1 MPGFGFIARW
11 KITVVNFRVLSA
23 IVLSWGAGLAVS
35 GQEASSDSEVTLP
48 AKSSAV
54 PEFRSK
60 KLDLAQC
67 VALAL
72 EQNTEIRR
80 AKEEVKRKEGIAI
93 EVRSELLPKVTAQG
107 NFDYQNNSLSGFLV
121 DSGFVSSDELNWTA
135 GVRVTQLL
143 FDGGAG
149 LSRTKAARIAQ
160 SQSVLLLQNTIDQ
173 VMLEVRRTVYAV
185 LVNRSLIDVQDEAVK
200 LREQQL
206 SLQERKFKAG
216 TVTKFNVLTADVE
229 LANTMPQLIRARNNK
244 RIAEVQLARVLALD
258 YSLEQ
263 PDDWSPPVE
272 VVGDLP
278 YQPAAVNLETSLINA
293 VNNRPDLRATKDEL
307 RVQQELIKAAKADA
321 FIPKIVGSGGY
332 DVIQDQSSSSFT
344 KSLQGPV
351 ANITGTW
358 TLFDGMQTT
367 GRLEQLKAQYAAA
380 EVAVEEK
387 RREIETQVR
396 DAVVKLE
403 EAQEIVVSQQK
414 NVEQA
419 RESLRLAEARFNVG
433 AGIQLDIINA
443 QSNLTQ
449 AQFNELQGR
458 FDYNVA
464 LALLERATASPLAPK
479 NAPPV
484 PKPSASAPS
493 PRPKINLQASTDV
506 RPQPAQ

>member
-1 MPGFGFIARW
+1 MNCHAL
-11 KITVVNFRVLSA
+11 RVAFL
-23 IVLSWGAGLAVS
+23 LAAAVVS
-35 GQEASSDSEVTLP
+35 GHTQEKPETAQVTLP
-48 AKSSAV
+48 AAEKGT
-54 PEFRSK
+54 PEFSSRK
-60 KLDLAQC
+60 MDLAQC

-80 AKEEVKRKEGIAI
+80 AKEEVKRREGVAI

-107 NFDYQNNSLSGFLV
+107 NFDYQNKSLSGFLV
-121 DSGFVSSDELNWTA
+121 ESGFVSADEMNWTA
-135 GVRVTQLL
+135 GVRITQLL

-149 LSRTKAARIAQ
+149 LSRTKAARISQ
-160 SQSVLLLQNTIDQ
+160 SQSVLQLQNTLDEVILQ
-173 VMLEVRRTVYAV
+173 VRRTVYTV
-185 LVNRSLIDVQDEAVK
+185 LVNRSLIDVQDEAVN
-200 LREQQL
+200 LREQQR
-206 SLQERKFKAG
+206 SLQEKKFKAG

-244 RIAEVQLARVLALD
+244 RIAEVALARILALD
-258 YSLEQ
+258 YPLEQ

-278 YQPAAVNLETSLINA
+278 YQPVAVNLETSLVNA
-293 VNNRPDLRATKDEL
+293 VNNRPDLRAAKDEL
-307 RVQQELIKAAKADA
+307 RRQTELIKAAKADA

-332 DVIQDQSSSSFT
+332 DVIQDQTSSSFT

-351 ANITGTW
+351 ANINGTW

-367 GRLEQLKAQYAAA
+367 GRLEQLKAQYASA

-387 RREIETQVR
+387 RRLVESEVR
-396 DAVVKLE
+396 DAVVKME
-403 EAQEIVVSQQK
+403 EAQELVISQQK

-449 AQFNELQGR
+449 ARFNELQGR
-458 FDYNVA
+458 YDYNVA
-464 LALLERATASPLAPK
+464 LALLERATASPFGPK

-484 PKPSASAPS
+484 PKPSASVAP
-493 PRPKINLQASTDV
+493 PAPKVNMQASTDV
-506 RPQPAQ
+506 RLQSGQ

>member
-1 MPGFGFIARW
+1 
-11 KITVVNFRVLSA
+11 VNFRVLSVFILCSGVA
-23 IVLSWGAGLAVS
+23 LAGWAQEGAS
-35 GQEASSDSEVTLP
+35 NPEVTLP

-60 KLDLAQC
+60 QLDLAQC

-80 AKEEVKRKEGIAI
+80 AKEEVKRKEGVAI
-93 EVRSELLPKVTAQG
+93 EVRSQLLPKITAQG
-107 NFDYQNNSLSGFLV
+107 NFDYQNKSLSGFLV
-121 DSGFVSSDELNWTA
+121 ESGFVSADEMNWTA

-244 RIAEVQLARVLALD
+244 RIAEVQLARILALD
-258 YSLEQ
+258 YPLEQ

-272 VVGDLP
+272 VVGELP

-351 ANITGTW
+351 ANISGTW

-493 PRPKINLQASTDV
+493 PKPKINLQASTDV

>member
-1 MPGFGFIARW
+1 M
-11 KITVVNFRVLSA
+11 NFHVLSCGVILLA
-23 IVLSWGAGLAVS
+23 SGFSVLA
-35 GQEASSDSEVTLP
+35 QEKPDSPEVKLSSVKPASPD
-48 AKSSAV
+48 
-54 PEFRSK
+54 FQSK

-80 AKEEVKRKEGIAI
+80 AKEEVKRKEGVAI
-93 EVRSELLPKVTAQG
+93 EVRSELLPKITAQG

-121 DSGFVSSDELNWTA
+121 DSGFVSADELNWTA

-160 SQSVLLLQNTIDQ
+160 SQSVLLLQNTIDEVILQ
-173 VMLEVRRTVYAV
+173 VRRTVYTV

-206 SLQERKFKAG
+206 SLQEKKFKAG

-229 LANTMPQLIRARNNK
+229 LANTLPQLIRARNNK
-244 RIAEVQLARVLALD
+244 RIAEVQLARILGLD
-258 YSLEQ
+258 YPLEQ

-321 FIPKIVGSGGY
+321 FIPKIVGTGGY

-344 KSLQGPV
+344 RSLQGPV
-351 ANITGTW
+351 ANISGTW
-358 TLFDGMQTT
+358 NLFDGLQTT
-367 GRLEQLKAQYAAA
+367 GRLEQLKAKFAAA

-387 RREIETQVR
+387 RREVESQVR

-484 PKPSASAPS
+484 PKPSASAPAS
-493 PRPKINLQASTDV
+493 RPKINLQASTDV
-506 RPQPAQ
+506 RPQAAQ

>member
-1 MPGFGFIARW
+1 
-11 KITVVNFRVLSA
+11 VNFRVLSA
-23 IVLSWGAGLAVS
+23 FVLLSGVALAGWA
-35 GQEASSDSEVTLP
+35 QEEAPNPEVTLP

-80 AKEEVKRKEGIAI
+80 AKEEVKRKEGVAI
-93 EVRSELLPKVTAQG
+93 EVRSELLPKITATGQ
-107 NFDYQNNSLSGFLV
+107 FDYQNNSLSGFLV
-121 DSGFVSSDELNWTA
+121 DNGIVSSDEMNWTA

-185 LVNRSLIDVQDEAVK
+185 LVNRSLIDVQDEAVR

-244 RIAEVQLARVLALD
+244 RIAEVQLARILALD
-258 YSLEQ
+258 YPLEQ

-272 VVGDLP
+272 VVGELP

-332 DVIQDQSSSSFT
+332 DVIQDQTSSSFT

-351 ANITGTW
+351 ANISGTW

-484 PKPSASAPS
+484 PKPSASVPL

>member
-1 MPGFGFIARW
+1 MNSRALNIA
-11 KITVVNFRVLSA
+11 FLVL
-23 IVLSWGAGLAVS
+23 GLGLTAWAQETSEAPQVS
-35 GQEASSDSEVTLP
+35 LP
-48 AKSSAV
+48 PAAAMT
-54 PEFRSK
+54 PEFKSK
-60 KLDLAQC
+60 KMDLAQC
-67 VALAL
+67 LKVAL

-93 EVRSELLPKVTAQG
+93 EVRSELLPKVTATG

-149 LSRTKAARIAQ
+149 FSRTRAARIAQ

-185 LVNRSLIDVQDEAVK
+185 LLNRSLIDVQTEAVN
-200 LREQQL
+200 LREQQFT
-206 SLQERKFKAG
+206 LQEKKFKAG

-244 RIAEVQLARVLALD
+244 RVAEVQLARILAVD
-258 YSLEQ
+258 YALEQ
-263 PDDWSPPVE
+263 PDDWMPPVE

-278 YQPAAVNLETSLINA
+278 YQPVAVNLETSLING
-293 VNNRPDLRATKDEL
+293 VNNRPDLRAAKDEL
-307 RVQQELIKAAKADA
+307 RAQQELIKAAKADA

-351 ANITGTW
+351 ANISGTW

-367 GRLEQLKAQYAAA
+367 GRLEQLKAQYASA

-387 RREIETQVR
+387 RREVESQVR
-396 DAVVKLE
+396 DAVVKME
-403 EAQEIVVSQQK
+403 EAQELVISQQK

-449 AQFNELQGR
+449 ARFNELQGR

-464 LALLERATASPLAPK
+464 LALLERATASPLGPK
-479 NAPPV
+479 DAPPV
-484 PKPSASAPS
+484 PKPSASV
-493 PRPKINLQASTDV
+493 PRPGSKVNMQASADV
-506 RPQPAQ
+506 RVQPGQ

>member
-1 MPGFGFIARW
+1 M
-11 KITVVNFRVLSA
+11 KFRALKFVL
-23 IVLSWGAGLAVS
+23 LLAAPFLS
-35 GQEASSDSEVTLP
+35 GQAQEKPEAPQVSLPPAQSST
-48 AKSSAV
+48 
-54 PEFRSK
+54 PEFSSRK
-60 KLDLAQC
+60 MDLAQC

-80 AKEEVKRKEGIAI
+80 AKEEVKRKEGVAI
-93 EVRSELLPKVTAQG
+93 EVRSELLPKITAQG
-107 NFDYQNNSLSGFLV
+107 NFDYQNKSLSGFLV
-121 DSGFVSSDELNWTA
+121 ESGFVSADEMNWTA

-149 LSRTKAARIAQ
+149 LSRTKAARISQ

-173 VMLEVRRTVYAV
+173 VMLEVRRTVYTV
-185 LVNRSLIDVQDEAVK
+185 LLNRSLIDVQTEAVD

-206 SLQERKFKAG
+206 NLQQKKFKAG

-244 RIAEVQLARVLALD
+244 RIAEVQLARILALD
-258 YSLEQ
+258 YPLEQ
-263 PDDWSPPVE
+263 PDDWMPPVE

-278 YQPAAVNLETSLINA
+278 YQPSAVNLETSLMNG

-351 ANITGTW
+351 ANINGTW
-358 TLFDGMQTT
+358 TLFDGLQTT
-367 GRLEQLKAQYAAA
+367 GRLEQLKAQFAAA
-380 EVAVEEK
+380 EIALEEK
-387 RREIETQVR
+387 RREVESQVR

-403 EAQEIVVSQQK
+403 EAQELVISQQK

-449 AQFNELQGR
+449 ARYNELQGR
-458 FDYNVA
+458 YDYNVA
-464 LALLERATASPLAPK
+464 LALLERATASPLGPK
-479 NAPPV
+479 DAPPAT
-484 PKPSASAPS
+484 KPSAAVPMQK
-493 PRPKINLQASTDV
+493 PKVSLQAAAEV
-506 RPQPAQ
+506 RPQPGQ

>member
-1 MPGFGFIARW
+1 M
-11 KITVVNFRVLSA
+11 NYRVLSLFV
-23 IVLSWGAGLAVS
+23 ILLGAGQPLPA
-35 GQEASSDSEVTLP
+35 QEKPEKPQVTLP
-48 AKSSAV
+48 VAQLEV
-54 PEFRSK
+54 PEFSSK

-67 VALAL
+67 VAMAL

-80 AKEEVKRKEGIAI
+80 AKEEVKRREGVAI

-107 NFDYQNNSLSGFLV
+107 NFDYQNKSLSGFLV
-121 DSGFVSSDELNWTA
+121 DSGFVSADELNWTA

-160 SQSVLLLQNTIDQ
+160 SQSVLRLQNTIDEVILQ
-173 VMLEVRRTVYAV
+173 VRRTVYTV

-229 LANTMPQLIRARNNK
+229 LANTLPQLIRARNNK
-244 RIAEVQLARVLALD
+244 RVAEVQLARILALD
-258 YSLEQ
+258 YPLEQ
-263 PDDWSPPVE
+263 PDDWSPPVQ

-321 FIPKIVGSGGY
+321 FIPKIVGTGGY

-351 ANITGTW
+351 ANISGTW
-358 TLFDGMQTT
+358 TLFDGLQTT

-387 RREIETQVR
+387 RREIESQVR

-464 LALLERATASPLAPK
+464 LALLERATASPLAPQ

-484 PKPSASAPS
+484 PKPSASVP
-493 PRPKINLQASTDV
+493 PPKPKIGLQASMDV
-506 RPQPAQ
+506 RPQAAQ

>member
-1 MPGFGFIARW
+1 M
-11 KITVVNFRVLSA
+11 NFRVLNLTW
-23 IVLSWGAGLAVS
+23 VFLGFGLTGW
-35 GQEASSDSEVTLP
+35 GQETRNIAQVTLP
-48 AKSSAV
+48 PAEGSV
-54 PEFRSK
+54 PEFKSR

-80 AKEEVKRKEGIAI
+80 AKEEVRRREGVAI
-93 EVRSELLPKVTAQG
+93 EVRAELLPKVRATG
-107 NFDYQNNSLSGFLV
+107 LFEYQNKSLSGVLV
-121 DSGFVSSDELNWTA
+121 NSGFLSADELNWTA

-149 LSRTKAARIAQ
+149 FSRTRAARIAQ

-173 VMLEVRRTVYAV
+173 VMLDVRRTVYTV
-185 LVNRSLIDVQDEAVK
+185 LVNRSLIDVQDEAVR
-200 LREQQL
+200 LREQQK
-206 SLQERKFKAG
+206 SLQEKKFKAG

-244 RIAEVQLARVLALD
+244 RVAEVQLARILAMD
-258 YSLEQ
+258 YSIEQ
-263 PDDWSPPVE
+263 PDDWLPPVE
-272 VVGDLP
+272 VTGELP
-278 YQPAAVNLETSLINA
+278 YQPVSVNLDTSLLNA

-332 DVIQDQSSSSFT
+332 DVIQNPSSSSFT
-344 KSLQGPV
+344 QSLDGPV

-380 EVAVEEK
+380 EVALEEK
-387 RREIETQVR
+387 RREVESQVR
-396 DAVVKLE
+396 DAVVKME
-403 EAQEIVVSQQK
+403 EAQELVISQQK

-449 AQFNELQGR
+449 ARFNELQGR
-458 FDYNVA
+458 YDYNVA
-464 LALLERATASPLAPK
+464 LALLERATASPFGPK
-479 NAPPV
+479 ETPPM
-484 PKPSASAPS
+484 PKPSAAVPAP
-493 PRPKINLQASTDV
+493 KVNLQASADV
-506 RPQPAQ
+506 RPPPGQ

>member
-1 MPGFGFIARW
+1 MPGSGSTAPWKSIA
-11 KITVVNFRVLSA
+11 VSFPVLSA
-23 IVLSWGAGLAVS
+23 VLFLAAPWFHGLA
-35 GQEASSDSEVTLP
+35 QEKPDGPEVTLP
-48 AKSSAV
+48 SAQKGV
-54 PEFRSK
+54 PEFSSR

-80 AKEEVKRKEGIAI
+80 AKEEVKRKEGVAI
-93 EVRSELLPKVTAQG
+93 EVRSELLPKITAQG
-107 NFDYQNNSLSGFLV
+107 NFDYQNKSLSGFLV
-121 DSGFVSSDELNWTA
+121 ESGFVSADEMNWTA

-160 SQSVLLLQNTIDQ
+160 SQSVLLLQNTIDE
-173 VMLEVRRTVYAV
+173 VILKVRRTVYTV
-185 LVNRSLIDVQDEAVK
+185 LVNRSLIDVQDEAVN

-244 RIAEVQLARVLALD
+244 RIAEVELARILALD
-258 YSLEQ
+258 YPLEQ
-263 PDDWSPPVE
+263 PDDWAPPVE
-272 VVGDLP
+272 VQGELP

-351 ANITGTW
+351 ANINGTW

-367 GRLEQLKAQYAAA
+367 GRLEKLKAQYAAA

-387 RREIETQVR
+387 RRSVESEVR
-396 DAVVKLE
+396 DAVVKME
-403 EAQEIVVSQQK
+403 EAQELVISQQK

-449 AQFNELQGR
+449 ARFNELQGR
-458 FDYNVA
+458 YDYNVA
-464 LALLERATASPLAPK
+464 LALLERATASPLGPK
-479 NAPPV
+479 EPPPV
-484 PKPSASAPS
+484 PKPSAAAPP
-493 PRPKINLQASTDV
+493 PRSKVNLQASTNV
-506 RPQPAQ
+506 KLQAGQ